1 MLSGNFGPNL
11 IYPQQSSKKCPGG
24 SRFVP
29 LGGGPW
35 TWRTSQAW
43 LLHNYRSVQ
52 PEMSIE
58 WFTGWSGSCVFLW
71 HALEPWSNW
80 DWNSCS
86 QLFAQVFPGTGWSKL
101 YIVLIHTLSFLQ
113 LVNTNVSIYKI
124 DLKSL
129 VFRPVCDHARRACA
143 NLFGVVFTH
152 INV

>member
-1 MLSGNFGPNL
+1 MVHGMIRELRVSLTCFRTL
-11 IYPQQSSKKCPGG
+11 IQLRLEQ
-24 SRFVP
+24 
-29 LGGGPW
+29 
-35 TWRTSQAW
+35 
-43 LLHNYRSVQ
+43 LLAIVRASF
-52 PEMSIE
+52 P
-58 WFTGWSGSCVFLW
+58 
-71 HALEPWSNW
+71 
-80 DWNSCS
+80 
-86 QLFAQVFPGTGWSKL
+86 PGTGWSKL